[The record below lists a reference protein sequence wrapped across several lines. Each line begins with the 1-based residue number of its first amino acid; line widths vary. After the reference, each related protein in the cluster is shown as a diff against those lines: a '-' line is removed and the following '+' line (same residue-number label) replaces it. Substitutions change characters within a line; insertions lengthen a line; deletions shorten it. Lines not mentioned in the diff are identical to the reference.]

1 MPGTAVFKAKRA
13 LLASARFVVVIALTY
28 LGLLAVTFF
37 IGRVMPVDPALAVAG
52 DRAPEH
58 VLQRVR
64 EEMGLNLPL
73 YEQFVR
79 YVGRALQGDFGNS
92 VLTSNPVW
100 DDIAKTFPATLEL
113 ATCGIIIGAGIGVP
127 LGVWAAVRRGGL
139 ADHAVRVMALVGY
152 SVPIFWLGLMALV
165 LFYAKL
171 GWVAGPGRIDVAY
184 EFSVTRVSG
193 VMLLD
198 TALVALQSGEWDA
211 FRNALSHLI
220 LPASLLGYFSL
231 AYISR
236 MTRSFM
242 LNELGQE
249 YIVAARAKGLSE
261 SRIIWRHALR
271 NAMVPLVTVIA
282 LSYAGLLEGSV
293 LTETVFAWPGL
304 GLYITN
310 SLQNAD
316 MNAVLGGTIV
326 VGTVFIGLN
335 LVSDLLYRLLD
346 PRTRDTR
353 DVRDTRV
360 SAGKGR

>member
-1 MPGTAVFKAKRA
+1 MNTDSQIS
-13 LLASARFVVVIALTY
+13 ASASDGARARRVLVSLGSFLTVILMTY

-37 IGRVMPVDPALAVAG
+37 IGRVMPIDPVLAIVG

-58 VLQRVR
+58 VYARVR
-64 EEMGLNLPL
+64 EEMGLNKPL
-73 YEQFVR
+73 YQQFGIYLGKV
-79 YVGRALQGDFGNS
+79 VQGDFGTS
-92 VLTSNPVW
+92 VLTSNPVLQ
-100 DDIAKTFPATLEL
+100 DIRKTFPATIEL
-113 ATCGIIIGAGIGVP
+113 ATLGILIGAGFGVP
-127 LGVWAAVRRGGL
+127 LGVWAAVRRGSL
-139 ADHAVRVMALVGY
+139 VDQVVRVMGLIGY
-152 SVPIFWLGLMALV
+152 SVPIFWLGLMGLV

-171 GWVAGPGRIDVAY
+171 DWVAGPGRIDVSFEY
-184 EFSVTRVSG
+184 SFTPDTG
-193 VMLLD
+193 FLLLD
-198 TALVALQSGEWDA
+198 TARQGQWDA
-211 FRNALSHLI
+211 FWNVLSHLI

-242 LNELGQE
+242 LNELAQE
-249 YIVAARAKGLSE
+249 YVIAARAKGLSE
-261 SRIIWRHALR
+261 TRIIWRHALR

-335 LVSDLLYRLLD
+335 LLSDLLYQLLD

-353 DVRDTRV
+353 
-360 SAGKGR
+360 

>member
-1 MPGTAVFKAKRA
+1 MKRLKAA
-13 LLASARFVVVIALTY
+13 GNLLVVIALTY

-37 IGRVMPVDPALAVAG
+37 IGRVIPVDPVLAIVG
-52 DRAPEH
+52 DRASED
-58 VLQRVR
+58 VVKRVR
-64 EEMGLNLPL
+64 EELGLNKPV
-73 YEQFVR
+73 YEQFAI
-79 YVGRALQGDFGNS
+79 YVVKASRGDFGTS

-100 DDIAKTFPATLEL
+100 QDIRKTFPATLEL
-113 ATCGIIIGAGIGVP
+113 ATCGILIGAGFGVP
-127 LGVWAAVRRGGL
+127 LGVWAAVRKGGVV
-139 ADHAVRVMALVGY
+139 DQVVRIMGLIGY

-165 LFYAKL
+165 VFYAKL
-171 GWVAGPGRIDVAY
+171 GWVGGPGRIDVAFEY
-184 EFSVTRVSG
+184 VVPAVTN
-193 VMLLD
+193 LLLVD
-198 TALVALQSGEWDA
+198 AALAGEWEA
-211 FRNALSHLI
+211 FGNALSHLI

-242 LNELGQE
+242 LNELTQE

-271 NAMVPLVTVIA
+271 NAWVPLVTVIA

-326 VGTVFIGLN
+326 VGSIFIGLN
-335 LVSDLLYRLLD
+335 LLSDVLYRLLD
-346 PRTRDTR
+346 PRTRQR
-353 DVRDTRV
+353 
-360 SAGKGR
+360 

>member
-1 MPGTAVFKAKRA
+1 MNVKRA
-13 LLASARFVVVIALTY
+13 LAASGRFGLVIVFTY

-37 IGRVMPVDPALAVAG
+37 IGRVIPVDPAIAIAG

-58 VLQRVR
+58 VIQRVR
-64 EEMGLNLPL
+64 EELGLNLPL
-73 YEQFVR
+73 YQQFGR
-79 YVGRALQGDFGNS
+79 YVSRALQGDFGNS
-92 VLTSNPVW
+92 VLTSNPVL
-100 DDIAKTFPATLEL
+100 DDIRKTFPATLEL
-113 ATCGIIIGAGIGVP
+113 ATCGIIIGAGFGVP

-171 GWVAGPGRIDVAY
+171 GWVGGPGRIDVAY
-184 EFSVTRVSG
+184 EFTVTRVTG
-193 VMLLD
+193 IMLLD
-198 TALVALQSGEWDA
+198 TAMAGEWDA

-242 LNELGQE
+242 LNELAAE
-249 YIVAARAKGLSE
+249 YIVAARAKGISE
-261 SRIIWRHALR
+261 TRIIWRHALR

-326 VGTVFIGLN
+326 VGSVFIGLN
-335 LVSDLLYRLLD
+335 LLSDLLYRVLD

-353 DVRDTRV
+353 
-360 SAGKGR
+360 

>member
-1 MPGTAVFKAKRA
+1 MTSRA
-13 LLASARFVVVIALTY
+13 RRWPAAIGSFVVVVALTY

-37 IGRVMPVDPALAVAG
+37 IGRVIPVDPVLAIVG
-52 DRAPEH
+52 DRAPEEL
-58 VLQRVR
+58 VQRVR
-64 EEMGLNLPL
+64 EELGLNKPL
-73 YEQFVR
+73 WEQFAL
-79 YVGRALQGDFGNS
+79 YVSKALQGDFGTS

-100 DDIAKTFPATLEL
+100 DDIVKTFPATLEL
-113 ATCGIIIGAGIGVP
+113 ATCGIVLGAGLGVP
-127 LGVWAAVRRGGL
+127 LGVWAAVRRGGV
-139 ADHAVRVMALVGY
+139 ADHLVRVLGLVGY
-152 SVPIFWLGLMALV
+152 SVPIFWLGMMALV

-171 GWVAGPGRIDVAY
+171 DWVGGPGRIDVAFEY
-184 EFSVTRVSG
+184 SVPRVTG
-193 VMLLD
+193 LLLLD
-198 TALVALQSGEWDA
+198 AALAGEWEA
-211 FRNALSHLI
+211 FGNAISHLV
-220 LPASLLGYFSL
+220 LPASLLGYFSM

-242 LNELGQE
+242 LAELGQE

-326 VGTVFIGLN
+326 VGTVFIALNGL
-335 LVSDLLYRLLD
+335 SDVLYRLLD
-346 PRTRDTR
+346 PRTR
-353 DVRDTRV
+353 
-360 SAGKGR
+360 

>member
-1 MPGTAVFKAKRA
+1 MLSFLKATGRFA
-13 LLASARFVVVIALTY
+13 LVLALTY

-37 IGRVMPVDPALAVAG
+37 IGRVIPVDPVLAIVG

-58 VLQRVR
+58 VVERVR
-64 EEMGLNLPL
+64 EELGLNKPL
-73 YEQFVR
+73 YVQFGIYIQKV
-79 YVGRALQGDFGNS
+79 AHGDFGTS
-92 VLTSNPVW
+92 VLTANPVLQ
-100 DDIAKTFPATLEL
+100 DIARTFPATLEL
-113 ATCGIIIGAGIGVP
+113 ATLGILIGVSVGVP

-139 ADHAVRVMALVGY
+139 VDQVVRVMGLIGY

-165 LFYAKL
+165 LFYARL
-171 GWVAGPGRIDVAY
+171 GWVGGPGRIDVVY
-184 EFSVTRVSG
+184 QYTLQPVTG
-193 VMLLD
+193 LLLVD
-198 TALVALQSGEWDA
+198 AALGGEWEA

-242 LNELGQE
+242 LNELSQE
-249 YIVAARAKGLSE
+249 YVVAARAKGLSE
-261 SRIIWRHALR
+261 TRIIWRHALR

-304 GLYITN
+304 GLYLTN

-316 MNAVLGGTIV
+316 MNAVLGATIV
-326 VGTVFIGLN
+326 VGSVFIGLN
-335 LVSDLLYRLLD
+335 LLSDLLYQLLD
-346 PRTRDTR
+346 PRTRAR
-353 DVRDTRV
+353 
-360 SAGKGR
+360 